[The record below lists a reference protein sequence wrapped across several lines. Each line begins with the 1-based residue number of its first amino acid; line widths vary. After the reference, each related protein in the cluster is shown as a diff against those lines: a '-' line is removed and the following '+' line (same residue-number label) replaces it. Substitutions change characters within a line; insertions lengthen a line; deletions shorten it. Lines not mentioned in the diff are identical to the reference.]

1 MTAIDT
7 EYAERL
13 LSLSQAS
20 VAKNFDP
27 FVDIDWD
34 SPDFV
39 VDRNDPRWILPSA
52 DPLGRHEWYLS
63 LPREKQIEIGMWRQA
78 SIAKVG
84 LHFEQLLIRGLMQYV
99 SGLDNGDPEFRYITH
114 EAAEECNHT
123 MMFQEL
129 VDRIGM
135 KDVVGMG
142 PIDRKLTM
150 VIWPAVSYFPALFF
164 TLVLGGEEPIDH
176 LQKTI
181 LRGGD
186 QMHPLM
192 SRIMEIH
199 VAEEARHISFAHS
212 YMEKNAPQLGFV
224 PKFALSL
231 LMPFALR
238 VMADMIAKPPVEF
251 RDKFDIPQSVIDD
264 LYWDSPES
272 SRTLVDI
279 FADMR
284 SLARKSGL
292 INPVSKLAWKAF
304 GIWGRS
310 SRYRS
315 EPAR

>member
-1 MTAIDT
+1 
-7 EYAERL
+7 
-13 LSLSQAS
+13 
-20 VAKNFDP
+20 
-27 FVDIDWD
+27 
-34 SPDFV
+34 
-39 VDRNDPRWILPSA
+39 
-52 DPLGRHEWYLS
+52 
-63 LPREKQIEIGMWRQA
+63 
-78 SIAKVG
+78 
-84 LHFEQLLIRGLMQYV
+84 
-99 SGLDNGDPEFRYITH
+99 
-114 EAAEECNHT
+114 
-123 MMFQEL
+123 MFQEFVNRVG
-129 VDRIGM
+129 VDVPGGSWFLRRIS
-135 KDVVGMG
+135 
-142 PIDRKLTM
+142 PIVPPFATM
-150 VIWPAVSYFPALFF
+150 TPLYFYMM
-164 TLVLGGEEPIDH
+164 VLGGEEPIDH